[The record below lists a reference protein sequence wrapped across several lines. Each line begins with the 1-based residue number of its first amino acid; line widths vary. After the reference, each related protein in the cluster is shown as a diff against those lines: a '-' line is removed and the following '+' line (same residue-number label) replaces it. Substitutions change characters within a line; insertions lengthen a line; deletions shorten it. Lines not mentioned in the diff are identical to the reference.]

1 MVILCIDRSHQSPN
15 HKPFHEFQNPFKI
28 FSKPHLLLWALLF
41 LKLFHQ
47 CLLFS
52 FILFFFSSQDFNL
65 LSCLGTSSS
74 FILTRARI
82 EMFVGGRSTKIISW
96 WWCDQLKKKGNDYG
110 SSCQHNLKTDE
121 YKKSFACSWSHFYY
135 GYLSMDHH
143 KIVCL
148 ALILLS
154 REKISRSQCQ

>member
-1 MVILCIDRSHQSPN
+1 MNFKTHLKFFPSHTCCYEPYCFWN
-15 HKPFHEFQNPFKI
+15 Y
-28 FSKPHLLLWALLF
+28 
-41 LKLFHQ
+41 
-47 CLLFS
+47 
-52 FILFFFSSQDFNL
+52 FINACSSLSFFSSFHL
-65 LSCLGTSSS
+65 RILISCLVLAQAHRLFWHVLENWNVCRWHTG
-74 FILTRARI
+74 
-82 EMFVGGRSTKIISW
+82 STKIISG
-96 WWCDQLKKKGNDYG
+96 WCDQLKKKGNDYG

>member
-1 MVILCIDRSHQSPN
+1 MN
-15 HKPFHEFQNPFKI
+15 FKTHLKI
-28 FSKPHLLLWALLF
+28 QAFFKPHLPLREPYCFLNYFINAALL
-41 LKLFHQ
+41 LS
-47 CLLFS
+47 S
-52 FILFFFSSQDFNL
+52 FQTTMERILI
-65 LSCLGTSSS
+65 SCLVLAQAHRLFWHVLENWNVCRWHTG
-74 FILTRARI
+74 
-82 EMFVGGRSTKIISW
+82 STKIISG
-96 WWCDQLKKKGNDYG
+96 WCDQLKKKGNDYG

-121 YKKSFACSWSHFYY
+121 YKKSFACFWSPFYY